1 MNKGNFVGVVY
12 LDLSKAFDTIEHAQ
26 LLNKLSAYGVRGK
39 ELQWFASYLFQR
51 TQVVAL
57 GHINSESEPVN
68 CGVPQGSTLGPL
80 LFITFFNDLVDTL
93 DSKVIMYADDTV
105 IYCASD
111 DVNVVEN
118 VLNSEMKAVGSD
130 NHILC

>member
-12 LDLSKAFDTIEHAQ
+12 LDLSKAFDTIGHAQ
-26 LLNKLSAYGVRGK
+26 LLNKRSGYGVRGK

-68 CGVPQGSTLGPL
+68 GPIAL
-80 LFITFFNDLVDTL
+80 
-93 DSKVIMYADDTV
+93 
-105 IYCASD
+105 
-111 DVNVVEN
+111 
-118 VLNSEMKAVGSD
+118 
-130 NHILC
+130 